1 MDIDIPDV
9 SLEDVLPANS
19 VHEVKMATSWLLRMG
34 TKAREPAIIIGELK
48 FTWGHCLIVFCGL
61 FVLGSTLYMLLAA
74 DADQRKIKSASIR
87 HILMATPQDIALAKN
102 RLDQGETFARVA
114 RALSKCPSASDG
126 GDLGVFQPGELDP
139 AFDRVAFNPNVPIGE
154 VVGPVKTRF
163 GWHLFK
169 LEYRTGFDVDKAW
182 KEKKND

>member
-1 MDIDIPDV
+1 MATEEWRQQWIEAVSKIRSDVSYDQSVKLNWEAKLDASKCSLMDIDIPDV

-102 RLDQGETFARVA
+102 RLDQGEAGLQLRGNFRSGGESFEQMPFCIRWWRSGSLSAR
-114 RALSKCPSASDG
+114 
-126 GDLGVFQPGELDP
+126 
-139 AFDRVAFNPNVPIGE
+139 
-154 VVGPVKTRF
+154 
-163 GWHLFK
+163 
-169 LEYRTGFDVDKAW
+169 RT
-182 KEKKND
+182 